1 MSIPIHASEPLSLI
15 AGDSVQWKITDT
27 NYPAD
32 DGWVLSYKLVSPAG
46 VITLSSI
53 ADGASHLVAL
63 TSAETSGYVAG
74 LYTWHRQ
81 FTKATDRITTL
92 KGLIEIQ
99 ADVATLTTFD
109 GRTHARKMLDAIE
122 SALEGTATVNQ
133 LHVLAVSGVDKSMQQ
148 DASKLIALRNKY
160 QIEVK
165 REDAAKGIGTG
176 RGKILVRF

>member
-1 MSIPIHASEPLSLI
+1 MSIQIHASEPLSLI

-27 NYPAD
+27 DYPAD

-53 ADGASHLVAL
+53 ADGSSHLVAIAAAD
-63 TSAETSGYVAG
+63 TAAYVAG

-81 FTKATDRITTL
+81 FTKAADRITTS
-92 KGLIEIQ
+92 KGLIDIQ
-99 ADVATLTTFD
+99 DDVATLTALD

-122 SALEGTATVNQ
+122 AALEGSATANQ
-133 LHVLAVSGVDKSMQQ
+133 LHVLSVSGVDRSMQQ
-148 DASKLIALRNKY
+148 DASKLILLRNKY